1 MYTQIN
7 NTRVHCFVVWC
18 ILARTTNSMAWHR
31 GAGRQNRASYLMWF
45 GIIVCALLCA
55 IRGNGAVRLI
65 CSRRVYLAKVH
76 ISELLLSSSGRSSS
90 NKSIYFPATCVR
102 LHPTSPTPR
111 HANKQL
117 RRAQREQ
124 AGCLAECAAQTR
136 GRVYYKSDT
145 NTRRCTLWLF
155 FMII

>member
-1 MYTQIN
+1 M
-7 NTRVHCFVVWC
+7 WC

-90 NKSIYFPATCVR
+90 NNSIYFPATCVR

-117 RRAQREQ
+117 RRAQNASRLPSGMCSANVWPSLLQ
-124 AGCLAECAAQTR
+124 IR
-136 GRVYYKSDT
+136 YKYETMHIMAVLYDYM
-145 NTRRCTLWLF
+145 RA
-155 FMII
+155 